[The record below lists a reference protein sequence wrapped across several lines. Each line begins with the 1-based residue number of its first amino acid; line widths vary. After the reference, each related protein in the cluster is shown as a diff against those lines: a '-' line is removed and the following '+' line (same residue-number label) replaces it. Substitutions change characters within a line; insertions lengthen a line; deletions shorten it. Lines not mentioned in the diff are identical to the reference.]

1 MLLDRA
7 HARRV
12 MLDKW
17 GWQEMFPV
25 GTQHWWLCDPESTV
39 GQCYRASCM
48 SLSTMRQ
55 WRRLPGL
62 ADLGELTQ
70 GPAGQNGTAASAAR
84 WEGTIGNA
92 VGQNQRWE
100 GTDWNGTGAVQH
112 EGLHQGSDW
121 GDVLDMP
128 QPTQTNISSTLEQ

>member
-1 MLLDRA
+1 ML
-7 HARRV
+7 
-12 MLDKW
+12 
-17 GWQEMFPV
+17 Q
-25 GTQHWWLCDPESTV
+25 
-39 GQCYRASCM
+39 
-48 SLSTMRQ
+48 
-55 WRRLPGL
+55 
-62 ADLGELTQ
+62 GELHVPEHHEAVEETATP
-70 GPAGQNGTAASAAR
+70 GIPRGANPRPAGQNGTAASTAR
-84 WEGTIGNA
+84 WGGTIGNA